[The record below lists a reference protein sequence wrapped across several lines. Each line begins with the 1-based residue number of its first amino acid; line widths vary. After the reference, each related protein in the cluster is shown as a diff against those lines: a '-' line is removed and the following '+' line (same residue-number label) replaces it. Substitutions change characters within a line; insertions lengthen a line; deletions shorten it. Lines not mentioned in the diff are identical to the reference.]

1 MTVMNRS
8 KAISHIQK
16 HGILIVFP
24 VQNQKLPLS
33 LWSCFFPRT
42 PMRWEWDESGDNRV
56 AELWHL
62 REQLSSSGKVVYA
75 KWFKNRATV
84 FSPDAYRWAR
94 AILAAS
100 SGFKRLSADAKQLL
114 EIISDNS
121 PLSSKEIKKEG
132 RRLGLANPQIEKAM
146 KELWQRLLIVG
157 FGEVD
162 DGAFPSLAVGAVER
176 LFEDWSEEALELDPE
191 ESRSKLGKLLGAENP
206 FLIELDKTVKKL
218 QLTAPL
224 KKATK
229 SPGKRPVLTY
239 DDLVSK

>member
-1 MTVMNRS
+1 
-8 KAISHIQK
+8 
-16 HGILIVFP
+16 
-24 VQNQKLPLS
+24 
-33 LWSCFFPRT
+33 
-42 PMRWEWDESGDNRV
+42 MRWEWDESGDNRV

>member
-1 MTVMNRS
+1 MTVMNRT

-16 HGILIVFP
+16 HGVLIVFP
-24 VQNQKLPLS
+24 MQNQKLPLS

-62 REQLSSSGKVVYA
+62 REQLSSSGKIVYA

-84 FSPDAYRWAR
+84 FSPDAFRWAR
-94 AILAAS
+94 SVLAAS
-100 SGFKRLSADAKQLL
+100 SGFKRLSADARQVL
-114 EIISDNS
+114 EIINDNS
-121 PLSSKEIKKEG
+121 PLSSKELKKEG
-132 RRLGLANPQIEKAM
+132 RRAGLTNPQIEKAL
-146 KELWQRLLIVG
+146 KELWQRLMIVG

-162 DGAFPSLAVGAVER
+162 DGAFPSLAVGAVDQ
-176 LFEDWSEEALELDPE
+176 LFEDWSEEALDLDPK
-191 ESRSKLGKLLGAENP
+191 ESHAKLVKLLGSENP

-224 KKATK
+224 KKAAK
-229 SPGKRPVLTY
+229 STGKRPVLTY
-239 DDLVSK
+239 EDLVSK